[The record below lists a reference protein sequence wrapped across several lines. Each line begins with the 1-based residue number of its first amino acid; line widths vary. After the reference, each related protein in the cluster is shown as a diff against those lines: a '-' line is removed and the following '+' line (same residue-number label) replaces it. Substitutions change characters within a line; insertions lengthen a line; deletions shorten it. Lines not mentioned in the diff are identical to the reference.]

1 MNPSTQPTSAHNHTW
16 NDTLLNVVLAV
27 VETIITLLL
36 RFDAPLR
43 QAAYPLAHNNTV
55 VCVRSYVPHVT
66 FYATFTVNGVLLD
79 SQLQPSQ
86 QVDVTIN
93 GFTWQIAQAIF
104 TNQPKAIDA
113 LQMRG
118 EADDVAHVTHF
129 LNTVGV
135 VQVVQQLI
143 ASISKKGKKSAQP
156 DGKNPD
162 KNPDTA
168 LSKQQA
174 IAEYKARISAQESQ
188 INALTIEQAQH
199 HAQIAE
205 LNSKNKTLTIALAV
219 VAVLWVITLVVWW
232 WLSR

>member
-16 NDTLLNVVLAV
+16 NDTLLNIVLAM

-43 QAAYPLAHNNTV
+43 QAAYPLTQNNTV

-104 TNQPKAIDA
+104 TDQPKAIDA

-118 EADDVAHVTHF
+118 EVDDVAQVTHF
-129 LNTVGV
+129 LNTIGV

-143 ASISKKGKKSAQP
+143 ASVSKKGKKSAQT
-156 DGKNPD
+156 DAAAQNQ
-162 KNPDTA
+162 A
-168 LSKQQA
+168 VSKQQA
-174 IAEYKARISAQESQ
+174 IAEYKARISEQESQ

-199 HAQIAE
+199 NAQIAE
-205 LNSKNKTLTIALAV
+205 LNSKNKTLKIALMV
-219 VAVLWVITLVVWW
+219 VAVLWIITLIVWW
-232 WLSR
+232 WMAR

>member
-16 NDTLLNVVLAV
+16 NDTLLNIVLAM

-43 QAAYPLAHNNTV
+43 QAAYPLAQNNTV

-118 EADDVAHVTHF
+118 EVDDVAQVTHF
-129 LNTVGV
+129 LNTIGV

-143 ASISKKGKKSAQP
+143 ASVSKKGKKSAQT
-156 DGKNPD
+156 DAAAQNQ
-162 KNPDTA
+162 A
-168 LSKQQA
+168 VSKQQA
-174 IAEYKARISAQESQ
+174 IAEYKARISEQESQ

-199 HAQIAE
+199 NAQIAE
-205 LNSKNKTLTIALAV
+205 LNSKNKTLKIALMV
-219 VAVLWVITLVVWW
+219 VAVLWIITLIVWW
-232 WLSR
+232 WMAR

>member
-143 ASISKKGKKSAQP
+143 GSISKKGKKSAQT
-156 DGKNPD
+156 DAAAQNQ
-162 KNPDTA
+162 A
-168 LSKQQA
+168 VSKQQA
-174 IAEYKARISAQESQ
+174 IAEYKARISEQESQ

-199 HAQIAE
+199 NAQIAE